1 MIDAQVAAD
10 ADQPGLEVG
19 AAVEGIERLEQLE
32 EDVLREVLGLVVL
45 ADELVGDVE
54 DAAPV
59 QADDRFPGAL
69 IAAEAAL
76 DDVVDVLRNMGGN
89 ARMIPCE
96 TLVSQPFQATDRG
109 LVCDGVSVASIIEHV
124 GTPCYIYSARSIR
137 EAYRAIDAAFTGY
150 PHAIH
155 YALKANSTLA
165 IARLLRAL
173 GSKADANSGGEVQV
187 ALRAGFAAADIVFT
201 GVGKT
206 RDELELAIT
215 QGVGTINAES
225 AGELDRIDAMA
236 RALGRVARVALRV
249 NPDIDARSHP
259 NISTGL
265 KTNKFGVPVE
275 EARDIYAA
283 RRGHTGLRL
292 VGVHIHIG
300 SQITTAEPLR
310 RAAEALT
317 ALALTL
323 RADGVPLEHVDLGGG
338 LGIPYEGRPM
348 ITPAEYA
355 AAVLPEL
362 RRAGIPVVLEPGRAV
377 VGQSGALVSRIVDIK
392 RYPDGRQFAVLD
404 AGMTELMRPALYGS
418 YHRIV
423 PVAPRLG
430 AEAAWDVVG
439 PICESSDVFARDREL
454 PDVEVDDLLAVL
466 DTGAY
471 GAVMAS
477 NYNRRM
483 LAPEVLVADGAWRV
497 VRRRQ
502 TLDDVL
508 ALESE

>member
-1 MIDAQVAAD
+1 MISSIAGGWAEEASADMPGVD
-10 ADQPGLEVG
+10 AD
-19 AAVEGIERLEQLE
+19 
-32 EDVLREVLGLVVL
+32 
-45 ADELVGDVE
+45 
-54 DAAPV
+54 
-59 QADDRFPGAL
+59 
-69 IAAEAAL
+69 
-76 DDVVDVLRNMGGN
+76 MGGN
-89 ARMIPCE
+89 VRMIPCE
-96 TLVSQPFQATDRG
+96 TLVSQSFQPSESG
-109 LVCDGVSVASIIEHV
+109 LVCDGVSVRSIAEQV
-124 GTPCYIYSARSIR
+124 GTPVYIYSARAIR
-137 EAYRAIDAAFTGY
+137 DGYRAIDAAFAEY

-165 IARLLRAL
+165 IARLLKTL
-173 GSKADANSGGEVQV
+173 GSRADANSGGEVQV
-187 ALRAGFAAADIVFT
+187 AMRAGFAAADIVFT

-206 RDELELAIT
+206 RDEIDAAIAS
-215 QGVGTINAES
+215 GVGTINAES
-225 AGELDRIDAMA
+225 AGELDRIAAAA
-236 RALGRVARVALRV
+236 RAQGRIARVALRV

-265 KTNKFGVPVE
+265 KTNKFGVPLQ
-275 EARDIYAA
+275 EARAIYRE
-283 RRGHTGLRL
+283 RRGLDGLRFA
-292 VGVHIHIG
+292 GVHIHIG

-317 ALALTL
+317 TLALEL
-323 RADGVPLEHVDLGGG
+323 RDDGVPLEHVDLGGG

-348 ITPAEYA
+348 ISAAEYA
-355 AAVLPEL
+355 AAVIPEL

-377 VGQSGALVSRIVDIK
+377 VGASGALVSRIVDTK

-423 PVAPRLG
+423 PVTPRRAPG
-430 AEAAWDVVG
+430 STWDIVG

-454 PDVEVDDLLAVL
+454 PAPEVDDLLAVL
-466 DTGAY
+466 DAGAY

-483 LAPEVLVADGAWRV
+483 LAPEVMVDEGQWRV
-497 VRRRQ
+497 IRRRQ

-508 ALESE
+508 ALEA